1 MTDQASNRGLD
12 HAANAGRHRLAERGD
27 DLYETPP
34 EATRALLQVERL
46 PHRIWEPACGP
57 GAIARVLRDAGH
69 AVVATDLVDYGCPD
83 SASSNRLPA

>member
-27 DLYETPP
+27 DSLRDTALKLP
-34 EATRALLQVERL
+34 RALLQVERL

-57 GAIARVLRDAGH
+57 RRNRARAARRGARGGRKLIF
-69 AVVATDLVDYGCPD
+69 VDYGCPLD
-83 SASSNRLPA
+83 SDE